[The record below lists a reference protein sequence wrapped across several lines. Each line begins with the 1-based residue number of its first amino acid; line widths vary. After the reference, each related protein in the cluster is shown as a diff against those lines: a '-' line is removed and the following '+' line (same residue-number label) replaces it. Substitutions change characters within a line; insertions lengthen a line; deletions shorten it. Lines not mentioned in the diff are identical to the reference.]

1 MIIKVHQEDE
11 RGNVIRTVCKNKIE
25 WKGRSFVIPA
35 GFESDGASV
44 PRFFWRIVCPPT
56 DPQAVRAGVAHDW
69 IYRTQPKGW
78 TRAEA
83 DKMFYD
89 LLVEDGMYRCR
100 ARLAYLGVRLG
111 GGFAWDENAA
121 VKKTIEAVEEVSRQ
135 AADEAA
141 KAHDDAYRREEAK

>member
-1 MIIKVHQEDE
+1 MIINVHKEDD
-11 RGNVIRTVCKNKIE
+11 RGNIIRTVTKNRIE
-25 WKGRSFVIPA
+25 WRERSFTIPA

-56 DPQAVRAGVAHDW
+56 DPQAVRAGVAHDY
-69 IYRTQPKGW
+69 IYRTQPEGW

-100 ARLAYLGVRLG
+100 ARLAYLGVRIG
-111 GGFAWDENAA
+111 GGFTWDESR
-121 VKKTIEAVEEVSRQ
+121 KRLEAEG
-135 AADEAA
+135 
-141 KAHDDAYRREEAK
+141 K